1 MFEFDLRFVKL
12 KNKLTGFAMRLKT
25 RIKSFKIDFNIRIA
39 RVQKLPV
46 CSYKRYTTLRN
57 PSDVD
62 MVRYFRAFSDTLCD

>member
-25 RIKSFKIDFNIRIA
+25 RIKSFKIDFYVRMA
-39 RVQKLPV
+39 SVERLPV
-46 CSYKRYTTLRN
+46 CSYKRYTTLSN

-62 MVRYFRAFSDTLCD
+62 MVRYFRAFSDTI